1 MPIKKMWGG
10 RFEKA
15 ASELVDEFGASISFD
30 QEMAKEDIM
39 GSLAHV
45 KMLKATNILSAT
57 DADQIIKGLEELKTE
72 LADHGLHFTVA
83 NEDIHMN
90 IEALL
95 TEKIGPVAGKL
106 HTGRSRNDQV
116 ATDFH
121 LYIKERLPKV
131 VAAIKELQ
139 QALVRLASENVE
151 TIMPGYTHM
160 QHAQPISYGHYLM
173 AYFQMFQRDVE
184 RFQFNQQHTD
194 LSPLGAAALVGT
206 TFPIDRQ
213 MTADLLGFKAPYANS
228 LDAVSDRDLKII
240 VGSNSTLNLDADIK
254 VKIKIQNFYGIEIND
269 FAVSVARTA
278 MWIAESQM
286 WAESQNIIY
295 SRDDFLPLDSNDS
308 IFEGNA
314 LRMDWSEIV
323 EPYDVNYIMGNP
335 PFVGQ
340 SYRSNEQKQ
349 DMIDIFGKGS
359 RETKQDYV
367 ICWYKKSLDYV
378 SDYKNSSVKCAFVST
393 NSICQ
398 GECVPTFWKDMINA
412 GVEIQFA
419 RRTFIWTNEAK
430 NKAAVHCVIVGYS
443 FHKINNIKE
452 LYDGGKLTKCDHI
465 NPYLV
470 PEEDIWISSRPKR
483 PKDKSKMT
491 TGSPATDDGQLFLS
505 PEEAKTM
512 SKEYPILS
520 KYIRPFI
527 GAHEFL
533 HDLNERTRYCLW
545 FADVGDELPKIIK
558 ADHMKDRFQH
568 IKEKRLSSSASRI
581 KKAAETPWLFA
592 QNRQPDTEYLVIPRH
607 SSENREYIPIG
618 FMDPKTI
625 AGDATTIV
633 YDATLEDFAILESSL
648 HVAWMKTVAGRLKS
662 DYRYSSSVYYNFPMP
677 KLTNEL
683 KEKLEKSAEGILNA
697 RANHP
702 SLSLADMYKELLMP
716 SDLRDAHRKNDKL
729 ILQAYGLNKDAT
741 DQDILKVLFK
751 MYNNKDNDWLSCSF
765 SQFSYW
771 DSSCLRIEAL
781 SFGCI
786 VTFWW
791 QFVLSPILEQLVGQK
806 VKISLERSNCQ
817 FSR

>member
-194 LSPLGAAALVGT
+194 LSPLGAAALAGT

-505 PEEAKTM
+505 PEETKTM
-512 SKEYPILS
+512 SKKYPILS

-751 MYNNKDNDWLSCSF
+751 MYNNKDND
-765 SQFSYW
+765 
-771 DSSCLRIEAL
+771 
-781 SFGCI
+781 
-786 VTFWW
+786 
-791 QFVLSPILEQLVGQK
+791 
-806 VKISLERSNCQ
+806 
-817 FSR
+817 